1 MYKLLLL
8 FLTLSLVACV
18 DENDT
23 DKENKVVQKQQN
35 QYLIGQPIPVFDYS
49 LERDLIIQLYQA
61 RNTTVSTHT
70 VWRSDYGII
79 EGDCPS
85 IGYGLPYDTSLTNP
99 TKTEYSQHGLATID
113 QAEPNGLYAS
123 KNTSATWIMCTDLK
137 TGTVSPIYIEGKVTT
152 YPYTIT
158 VDYRNNRVYQNG
170 KSNININIK
179 K

>member
-1 MYKLLLL
+1 LL
-8 FLTLSLVACV
+8 LVACCLLLV
-18 DENDT
+18 ACNNASDT
-23 DKENKVVQKQQN
+23 DKENNTVAQQQN
-35 QYLIGQPIPVFDYS
+35 QYLIGQPISVFDYS

-99 TKTEYSQHGLATID
+99 TKTEYSHHGLATID

-137 TGTVSPIYIEGKVTT
+137 TGTIAPIYIEGKVTT
-152 YPYTIT
+152 YPYTVT
-158 VDYRNNRVYQNG
+158 VDYKSNRVYQNG
-170 KSNININIK
+170 KSNININVK